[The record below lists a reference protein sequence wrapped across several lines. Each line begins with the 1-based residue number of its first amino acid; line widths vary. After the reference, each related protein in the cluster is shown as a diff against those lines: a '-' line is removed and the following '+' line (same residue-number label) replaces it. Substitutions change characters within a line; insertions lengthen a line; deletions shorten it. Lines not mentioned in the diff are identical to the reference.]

1 LFRTVETIIIA
12 HWTRSK
18 GKVLASYVRRKFIV
32 AKMFAKLTEAIN
44 FYGSFSL
51 LCLLFVISVLLQKLQ

>member
-18 GKVLASYVRRKFIV
+18 GKVLASYVQRKFIV
-32 AKMFAKLTEAIN
+32 AKICKT
-44 FYGSFSL
+44 YRSD
-51 LCLLFVISVLLQKLQ
+51 